1 MKGLYGVAGVWLE
14 MVKCKKCGKEIVSGE
29 NVMVQFDGMMFYNGM
44 EPVPKRFGSLTKY
57 WHLNCK
63 TERR

>member
-1 MKGLYGVAGVWLE
+1 

-29 NVMVQFDGMMFYNGM
+29 KVMIQFDGMMFYNGN

-57 WHLNCK
+57 WHLGCK
-63 TERR
+63 KESR